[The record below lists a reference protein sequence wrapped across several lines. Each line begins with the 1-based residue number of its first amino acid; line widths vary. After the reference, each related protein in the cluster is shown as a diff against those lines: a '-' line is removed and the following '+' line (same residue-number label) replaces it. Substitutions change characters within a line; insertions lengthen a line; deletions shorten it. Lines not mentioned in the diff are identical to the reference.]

1 MISASRCGNGYS
13 RDDFLEMIFYNYM
26 PEIIL
31 PDGSKDENELGN
43 FLLWSKWL
51 MEGQKISEGNREHRY
66 FEAEEYVTSE
76 CYNELTFM
84 PLQSMEDFSGLSA
97 ANMASFWGTDL
108 REIDGIFFPEGLLA
122 VNNRSKN
129 PELAGRFIR
138 AAFSF
143 EMQTEYTGGSGFP
156 VNGRAF
162 AEGFENQQEE
172 NQKRKERETSPNY
185 IFFWSERTWHA
196 SRMYQII
203 KSVEQ
208 PRIVNTA
215 ILEILLEESQDYF
228 DGKEYLWDCCAR
240 ILKRIP

>member
-1 MISASRCGNGYS
+1 MLA
-13 RDDFLEMIFYNYM
+13 
-26 PEIIL
+26 
-31 PDGSKDENELGN
+31 
-43 FLLWSKWL
+43 
-51 MEGQKISEGNREHRY
+51 
-66 FEAEEYVTSE
+66 V
-76 CYNELTFM
+76 
-84 PLQSMEDFSGLSA
+84 EDFSGLSA

-172 NQKRKERETSPNY
+172 NQKRKERAVPQ
-185 IFFWSERTWHA
+185 IFFPVKIVLRFFQQYLQN
-196 SRMYQII
+196 R
-203 KSVEQ
+203 
-208 PRIVNTA
+208 RIYYA
-215 ILEILLEESQDYF
+215 RLLDAFY
-228 DGKEYLWDCCAR
+228 DL
-240 ILKRIP
+240 I